1 MDRGRYAGLTARL
14 VAAAALLLLTACSGL
29 PRGVLIQPARPTP
42 TPGSIDAFVPEAMRF
57 VESHRGLKFKHN
69 VKVQHLSDQAFSSR
83 VIELQRRDRASFD
96 RQAKVLRAL
105 GLIPPSVDPEKAMEE
120 LLGSGVLGFYDP
132 STKELQVRGNS
143 ATVCVK
149 HVIVHELTHAMQDQW
164 FTLNVQNSSGNDDA
178 DTAYVTLVEGDAV
191 RIESAYVATLS
202 PKDRGALNDQCGGGP
217 VPSDVPQVLVDML
230 EFPYVV
236 GPTFTRAVLQ
246 ARGQKGL
253 DDAFRHHPAASS
265 LVLHPDRFLNGQK
278 PQTVPDPAAD
288 GQVFDRGTIGELGF
302 DILLHGLVQTG
313 ALSQSQFDVAT
324 SGWGGDRY
332 VAWSQ
337 GDRFCVRDRVSETGS
352 ASSAALLVA
361 LRALASSRPSL
372 TVEGGAQPV
381 LTSCA

>member
-1 MDRGRYAGLTARL
+1 VDRGRYASLTARL
-14 VAAAALLLLTACSGL
+14 VAAVVLLLLTACSGL
-29 PRGVLIQPARPTP
+29 PRGVLVQPGKPTP
-42 TPGSIDAFVPEAMRF
+42 APGSIDAFVPVAMRF
-57 VESHRGLKFKHN
+57 VESHRGLKFKHT

-149 HVIVHELTHAMQDQW
+149 HVVVHELTHALQDQW

-178 DTAYVTLVEGDAV
+178 DTAYVALVEGDAV
-191 RIESAYVATLS
+191 RIETEYIDTL
-202 PKDRGALNDQCGGGP
+202 PAKERGALSNQCGGGS
-217 VPSDVPQVLVDML
+217 VPSDVPPVLVDML

-236 GPTFTRAVLQ
+236 GPTFTRAILQ

-253 DDAFRHHPAASS
+253 DDAFRNHPAASS
-265 LVLHPDRFLNGQK
+265 LVLHPDRFLNGDK
-278 PQTVPDPAAD
+278 PQKLPDPAGD

-313 ALSQSQFDVAT
+313 ALSQAQFNVAT

-337 GDRFCVRDRVSETGS
+337 GDHFCVRDRVSETGS
-352 ASSAALLVA
+352 AGTAALLVA

-372 TVEGGAQPV
+372 TVEDGAQPV
-381 LTSCA
+381 LTSCG